1 MPEGLSACSFAA
13 ALGREEAGAGAPL
26 AAFRGQMAAIY
37 LFDVALSAG
46 KFPVKPAHSA
56 VMSCLSFTRK
66 GCCATCL
73 LLSSCSY
80 KVHYRASQSH
90 CCRPLLQSRQ
100 GAQQAATSR
109 CCV

>member
-46 KFPVKPAHSA
+46 EFPAILAHSA
-56 VMSCLSFTRK
+56 VMSCLSFDCKR
-66 GCCATCL
+66 CCATCL

-80 KVHYRASQSH
+80 EVHYRVSRSH
-90 CCRPLLQSRQ
+90 Y
-100 GAQQAATSR
+100 
-109 CCV
+109 